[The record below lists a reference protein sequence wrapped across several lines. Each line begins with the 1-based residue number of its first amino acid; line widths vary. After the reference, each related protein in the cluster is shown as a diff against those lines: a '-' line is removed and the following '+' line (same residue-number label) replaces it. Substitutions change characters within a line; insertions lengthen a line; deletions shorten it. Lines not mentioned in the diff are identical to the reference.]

1 MKAEQKLSVLT
12 AVADS
17 PFTTR
22 ETLRKLDVS
31 EATYYRWKKLHD
43 SGCGLQNGSPYKG
56 RVWNQLLDA
65 EREEVVKLAREK
77 PEMSARELAVR
88 LTDQVFAVSESTV
101 YRVLKKAGLI
111 FPQTRNTFPAA
122 AKYSSQPKR
131 VNEQWQTDASYF
143 KAVGWGWYYLI
154 SVLDDVSRKILAWK
168 LQASMA
174 APDFSDVIEEA
185 CEFAHVNSMSDTE
198 KPKIVSD
205 NGSALVSSELAEYL
219 VAKGIRHIFASP
231 YHPQTNGKIERYHR
245 SCKEKVNLLVHE
257 TPYELETEIG
267 AFIDWYNQ
275 HRYHEALGNVTP
287 DDVYFGRK
295 EDILKRRAETRR
307 RTLEN
312 RKLKNLN
319 HPDREGTQHSQT
331 IP

>member
-1 MKAEQKLSVLT
+1 MKAEQKVSVLT

-31 EATYYRWKKLHD
+31 DAPYYCWKKLHD
-43 SGCGLQNGSPYKG
+43 LGCDLQNVSPYKG

-88 LTDQVFAVSESTV
+88 LTDQAFAVSESTV

-111 FPQTRNTFPAA
+111 FPQTRKTFPAS

-143 KAVGWGWYYLI
+143 RAVGWGWYYLI

-185 CEFAHVNSMSDTE
+185 CEFAQVSSMSDTE

-205 NGSALVSSELAEYL
+205 NGSALVSTELAEYL

-257 TPYELETEIG
+257 TPHELEEEIG
-267 AFIDWYNQ
+267 GFIAWYNER
-275 HRYHEALGNVTP
+275 RYH
-287 DDVYFGRK
+287 GRRYG
-295 EDILKRRAETRR
+295 KRLPPKAAHS
-307 RTLEN
+307 LE
-312 RKLKNLN
+312 
-319 HPDREGTQHSQT
+319 SQGEVA
-331 IP
+331 